1 MRPDRA
7 CQSSMGPWST
17 QPSTVP
23 PRRIQALGAELWQ
36 WRPLPG
42 DSRPW
47 ERSPLRAC
55 QTEPSTVPLR
65 QLQALGAE
73 LWCGVPSQA
82 TLGPGSGAVAVVLDK
97 PRKADA
103 SHQLSTPNRQ
113 PMTGSRHDENQFN
126 PSRCTPSAAAV
137 GARRALPTRAFTV
150 ANAVRIPT
158 VMMRTLGACIVGGCG
173 ESSYIPTSGL

>member
-1 MRPDRA
+1 
-7 CQSSMGPWST
+7 MGPWST

-55 QTEPSTVPLR
+55 QTEPPRSLSGDSKPWER
-65 QLQALGAE
+65 SCGS
-73 LWCGVPSQA
+73 GVPSQA

>member
-1 MRPDRA
+1 MPELR
-7 CQSSMGPWST
+7 
-17 QPSTVP
+17 
-23 PRRIQALGAELWQ
+23 GAMINT
-36 WRPLPG
+36 
-42 DSRPW
+42 
-47 ERSPLRAC
+47 AI
-55 QTEPSTVPLR
+55 R
-65 QLQALGAE
+65 QG
-73 LWCGVPSQA
+73 PSQA

-113 PMTGSRHDENQFN
+113 PTTGSRHDENRFY

-158 VMMRTLGACIVGGCG
+158 VMMRTLGACIVRGCG
-173 ESSYIPTSGL
+173 ASSYIPTSGL